1 MATENIPEVIRMKK
15 RVPTFLIIIIIAAVM
30 VTALV
35 LFNSNLIFQEGNPL
49 PVAAGIWQLVV
60 GGEPYA
66 KIKDEPATWMTR
78 SGEGKHDELLSYI
91 EASYGMKLIGPTDG
105 AYVFQD
111 DDKKVTV
118 TVRQYSRN
126 FRIWELES

>member
-1 MATENIPEVIRMKK
+1 MKK
-15 RVPTFLIIIIIAAVM
+15 RMPTFLIIVIIAAVM

-35 LFNSNLIFQEGNPL
+35 LLNSNLIFQEGSPL
-49 PVAAGIWQLVV
+49 PVAGGIWRLVV

-66 KIKDEPATWMTR
+66 KIKDEPATWVTR
-78 SGEGKHDELLSYI
+78 SEKDGHDDLLSHI
-91 EASYGMKLIGPTDG
+91 EETYGMQLIGPTDG

-111 DDKKVTV
+111 DDKQVTV